1 MTQKTNGTASGS
13 AEGIYWYRDGCKN
26 EIRKILLR
34 IWGLFDLVHLE
45 ELEVLY
51 KLLIAF

>member
-26 EIRKILLR
+26 GTSSHMGY
-34 IWGLFDLVHLE
+34 IWLWLQYLQSKDCFHVQK
-45 ELEVLY
+45 V
-51 KLLIAF
+51 